1 MPSESILSVVR
12 YSDPGFAAEW
22 LCRAFGFAVH
32 RSTDRL
38 EGGLAYVV
46 LRCGDDLVLIAS
58 SGDDDLIVEPGEVS
72 KRSTQAYF
80 IPPEEIDAHCATA
93 VQAGAAIEISPRD
106 KDGGRY
112 YVCRDPGGHLWVFG
126 QPPPSIM
133 LEVSRRDGGWR
144 RSRSAK
150 YLIAAAVLV
159 VAAVGTGIALHSA
172 EHPVA
177 KSFTDLFASAF
188 QPETAPP
195 AALPNPATPMA

>member
-80 IPPEEIDAHCATA
+80 IPRKRSMRIVRRP
-93 VQAGAAIEISPRD
+93 
-106 KDGGRY
+106 
-112 YVCRDPGGHLWVFG
+112 CRLA
-126 QPPPSIM
+126 
-133 LEVSRRDGGWR
+133 R
-144 RSRSAK
+144 RSRS
-150 YLIAAAVLV
+150 L
-159 VAAVGTGIALHSA
+159 
-172 EHPVA
+172 
-177 KSFTDLFASAF
+177 
-188 QPETAPP
+188 
-195 AALPNPATPMA
+195 PATRMVGVITFAAILEGISGSSGNHRRA